1 MSHPGI
7 RLLLLPL
14 LRRLSSPVIPKSPF
28 SDLLSSTA
36 APWIA
41 KNDLPLKW
49 AAVQLFGPRGATKDK
64 GDAARQVEHQEEKE
78 EEWVLPQGLI

>member
-7 RLLLLPL
+7 RLLLPL

-64 GDAARQVEHQEEKE
+64 GDAAQIEDQEE